1 MGQNEH
7 IYFTRSKMNT
17 LQRTYTRDD
26 SELGITKPIK
36 VYNLKT
42 KTYAL
47 KNEKS
52 KKRKQKKSKL
62 KSKKSKGKKNKTN
75 TNTKK
80 KSKNINDIVN
90 KKPDIAK
97 SSDIFVMGDE
107 TSHIRSALG
116 GSTHRQ
122 YRSLQPSYFSL
133 QNLFTKINKASN
145 DVESEEDTNDIK
157 VKIKKNKNIYKKK
170 EEKLFYNSLSEEDKE
185 LYNSYEKTLKEYR
198 STTIPLRFKILKLNI
213 PMYTKNYIIE
223 KIDQFNKLE
232 TADNEYHKLNTWL
245 HNLIKIPFN
254 TYVHPDI
261 QHSSSSE
268 YIANYLKDA
277 QTILEKEVYGHKEA
291 KEQIIE
297 IIASQITN
305 PKLLGVA
312 IGIQGPPGNGK
323 TTLIKNGISKALKRP
338 FRLIGLGGNSNSDF
352 LIGHDYT
359 YEGSVPGKIVQI
371 LQETKCMNPIIYFDE
386 LDKVSDTPK
395 GQEIINLLCH
405 LVDTSQNQHF
415 ADKYFSGID
424 LDMSRALFVFSYN
437 DESKISPILLDRFIK
452 IKTNKFNKEDK
463 VTIANDY
470 LLPKICKNIN
480 FDSSNISF
488 TNDCLEYII
497 TNHTKK
503 EKGVRNLKRF
513 LEKIV
518 SRVNI
523 VNLLKDYSGNI
534 KDIIPYAIDNFT
546 LPIVIDTDIKDTLIT
561 TNKDD
566 EDMDPSIFG
575 LYT

>member
-1 MGQNEH
+1 MNIKDH

-17 LQRTYTRDD
+17 QNRSVHEDN
-26 SELGITKPIK
+26 SELGITKPIR
-36 VYNLKT
+36 VYSLKT
-42 KTYAL
+42 IKNTSKPKISKT
-47 KNEKS
+47 
-52 KKRKQKKSKL
+52 
-62 KSKKSKGKKNKTN
+62 KKNKIKSKTSKTKKYKIESKMSKTKYTSVDN
-75 TNTKK
+75 IFQEIHNDYSNMSKSTPNHIGKK
-80 KSKNINDIVN
+80 KSSN
-90 KKPDIAK
+90 
-97 SSDIFVMGDE
+97 M
-107 TSHIRSALG
+107 
-116 GSTHRQ
+116 
-122 YRSLQPSYFSL
+122 FSL
-133 QNLFTKINKASN
+133 ENMFMKINKASN
-145 DVESEEDTNDIK
+145 DVESEEEINNIK
-157 VKIKKNKNIYKKK
+157 VKIKKTKNIYKKK
-170 EEKLFYNSLSEEDKE
+170 EERVFYNSLSEDDKA
-185 LYNSYEKTLKEYR
+185 LYISYEKTLKEYR
-198 STTIPLRFKILKLNI
+198 STNIPLRFKILKLDI
-213 PMYTKNYIIE
+213 PLYTKNYIIE
-223 KIDQFNKLE
+223 KIDHFNKLE
-232 TADNEYHKLNTWL
+232 TNDNEYHKLSNWL

-254 TYVHPDI
+254 TYIHPDI
-261 QHSSSSE
+261 QDTSSSE
-268 YIANYLKDA
+268 DIAKYLKDA

-305 PKLLGVA
+305 PNLLGVA

-359 YEGSVPGKIVQI
+359 YEGSVPGKIVQV

-415 ADKYFSGID
+415 ADKYFSSID
-424 LDMSRALFVFSYN
+424 LDMSRVLFVFSYN

-480 FDSSNISF
+480 FDHSNISF

-534 KDIIPYAIDNFT
+534 KDIIPYAIENFT
-546 LPIVIDTDIKDTLIT
+546 LPIVIDTQLKDNLIT
-561 TNKDD
+561 NTKDD
-566 EDMDPSIFG
+566 DDMDPSIYG

>member
-1 MGQNEH
+1 MNIKDH

-17 LQRTYTRDD
+17 QNRSVHEDN
-26 SELGITKPIK
+26 SELGITKPIR
-36 VYNLKT
+36 VYSLKT
-42 KTYAL
+42 IKNTSKPKISKT
-47 KNEKS
+47 
-52 KKRKQKKSKL
+52 
-62 KSKKSKGKKNKTN
+62 KKNKIKSKTSK
-75 TNTKK
+75 TSKTKK
-80 KSKNINDIVN
+80 YKIESKMSKTKYTSVDNIFQEIHNDYSNMSKSTQNRIG
-90 KKPDIAK
+90 KKQ
-97 SSDIFVMGDE
+97 SSNM
-107 TSHIRSALG
+107 
-116 GSTHRQ
+116 
-122 YRSLQPSYFSL
+122 FSL
-133 QNLFTKINKASN
+133 ENMFMKINKASN
-145 DVESEEDTNDIK
+145 DVESEEE
-157 VKIKKNKNIYKKK
+157 VKIKKTKNIYKKK
-170 EEKLFYNSLSEEDKE
+170 EERAFYNSLSEEDKA
-185 LYNSYEKTLKEYR
+185 LYISYEKTLKEYR
-198 STTIPLRFKILKLNI
+198 STNIPLRFKILKLDI
-213 PMYTKNYIIE
+213 PLYTKNYIIE
-223 KIDQFNKLE
+223 KIDHFNKLE
-232 TADNEYHKLNTWL
+232 TNDNEYHKLSNWL

-254 TYVHPDI
+254 TYIHPDI
-261 QHSSSSE
+261 QDTSSSE
-268 YIANYLKDA
+268 DIAKYLKDA

-305 PKLLGVA
+305 PNLLGVA

-359 YEGSVPGKIVQI
+359 YEGSVPGKIVQV

-415 ADKYFSGID
+415 ADKYFSSID
-424 LDMSRALFVFSYN
+424 LDMSRVLFVFSYN

-480 FDSSNISF
+480 FDHSNISF

-523 VNLLKDYSGNI
+523 VNLLKDYTGNV
-534 KDIIPYAIDNFT
+534 KDIIPYAIENFT
-546 LPIVIDTDIKDTLIT
+546 LPIVIDTNIKDNLIT
-561 TNKDD
+561 NTKDD
-566 EDMDPSIFG
+566 DDMDPSIFG

>member
-1 MGQNEH
+1 M
-7 IYFTRSKMNT
+7 SMN
-17 LQRTYTRDD
+17 
-26 SELGITKPIK
+26 IK
-36 VYNLKT
+36 I
-42 KTYAL
+42 
-47 KNEKS
+47 
-52 KKRKQKKSKL
+52 
-62 KSKKSKGKKNKTN
+62 KKNKTN
-75 TNTKK
+75 
-80 KSKNINDIVN
+80 
-90 KKPDIAK
+90 
-97 SSDIFVMGDE
+97 
-107 TSHIRSALG
+107 R
-116 GSTHRQ
+116 
-122 YRSLQPSYFSL
+122 
-133 QNLFTKINKASN
+133 
-145 DVESEEDTNDIK
+145 
-157 VKIKKNKNIYKKK
+157 YKKK
-170 EEKLFYNSLSEEDKE
+170 DDRIFYNSLSEEDKT

-198 STTIPLRFKILKLNI
+198 STSIPIRFKILKLNI
-213 PMYTKNYIIE
+213 PLYTKNYIIE

-232 TADNEYHKLNTWL
+232 TNDNEYHKLNNWL

-254 TYVHPDI
+254 TYIHPDI
-261 QHSSSSE
+261 SHTSSSE
-268 YIANYLKDA
+268 DIANYLKEA
-277 QTILEKEVYGHKEA
+277 QSILEKEVYGHHDA

-305 PKLLGVA
+305 PNLLGVA

-338 FRLIGLGGNSNSDF
+338 FRLIGLGGNSSSDF

-359 YEGSVPGKIVQI
+359 YEGSIPGKIVQV

-415 ADKYFSGID
+415 DDKYFSSID
-424 LDMSRALFVFSYN
+424 LDMSRVLFVFSYN

-452 IKTNKFNKEDK
+452 IKTNKFNKGDK

-480 FDSSNISF
+480 FDISNISF

-497 TNHTKK
+497 SNHTKK

-523 VNLLKDYSGNI
+523 VNLLKDYTGDV
-534 KDIIPYAIDNFT
+534 KEIIPYAIKNFT
-546 LPIVIDTDIKDTLIT
+546 LPIVIDTDIKNTLIKQT
-561 TNKDD
+561 TDD
-566 EDMDPSIFG
+566 DDMDPAIFG